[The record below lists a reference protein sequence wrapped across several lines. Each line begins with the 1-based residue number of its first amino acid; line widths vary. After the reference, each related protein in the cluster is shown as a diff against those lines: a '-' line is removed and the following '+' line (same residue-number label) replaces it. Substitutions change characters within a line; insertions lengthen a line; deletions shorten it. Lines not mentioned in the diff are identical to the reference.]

1 MHQVADT
8 VRNSLNFYRM
18 QDAAE
23 SVDRA
28 VLTGPAVA
36 IPGFAA
42 ALAEQLTMPVE
53 AAVVASASD
62 VDAGRLTVAAGLA
75 VDDTP

>member
-18 QDAAE
+18 QESAE
-23 SVDRA
+23 NVERA

-36 IPGFAA
+36 IPGFAG
-42 ALAEQLTMPVE
+42 LLGM
-53 AAVVASASD
+53 
-62 VDAGRLTVAAGLA
+62 RLLRQEPWETSPPGWPQKP
-75 VDDTP
+75 TYG